1 MFSITLQD
9 AHGSS
14 ESQVVGRRGES
25 VALFAQSRRASDFQ
39 IWGWGV
45 VGAAL
50 FCCKNISIAGSHQM
64 TQAEKSCDGDPLG
77 STNDLLLHRNL
88 LI

>member
-14 ESQVVGRRGES
+14 ESQVGGGQEKVWHFLLNHTE
-25 VALFAQSRRASDFQ
+25 LQ
-39 IWGWGV
+39 IFRYGGWGL
-45 VGAAL
+45 GAAL
-50 FCCKNISIAGSHQM
+50 FCCKNMSIAGSHQM
-64 TQAEKSCDGDPLG
+64 TQAEKSCDGDLLG